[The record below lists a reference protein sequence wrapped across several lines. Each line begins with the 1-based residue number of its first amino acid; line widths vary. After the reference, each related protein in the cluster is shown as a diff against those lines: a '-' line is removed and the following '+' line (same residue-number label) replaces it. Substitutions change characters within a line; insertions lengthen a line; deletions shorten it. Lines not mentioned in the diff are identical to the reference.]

1 MRVNVVARGSRASSA
16 AETRTGATTGRAG
29 AVSCPG
35 WWLHPLSP
43 AASPAAPTPAK
54 ATRPAAVHRRRPA
67 QDCRPARARPPSSA
81 GPRMMP
87 ANRPMRRNQPRVNR
101 PW

>member
-16 AETRTGATTGRAG
+16 AETRIGAATGRAG

-43 AASPAAPTPAK
+43 AASSAVPIPASATPA
-54 ATRPAAVHRRRPA
+54 TAVHRRRSV
-67 QDCRPARARPPSSA
+67 QDCRAARARL
-81 GPRMMP
+81 
-87 ANRPMRRNQPRVNR
+87 PMLRNQPRVNR
-101 PW
+101 P